1 MLHPE
6 DQAKLQYVLDWV
18 RGFSGDNVQNLG
30 NTVYV
35 GSGPQRQQPGME
47 NWAPQQFR
55 VKSEE
60 NDYLVCV
67 PYDSQTETAGDK
79 EYKVAKAPDHRGD
92 TVRRGVYPRYVPE
105 VSVIW
110 AAPFRRN
117 GAEDG
122 DENPIVLM
130 EVNLDARNAA
140 WFPAKITASS
150 SSSEDH
156 TFVEVTAA
164 LADLTDGR
172 TATNAKCLNGRKGVP
187 VGTYVFCLEIQPDD
201 GDPEYY
207 IQIPDGL
214 TSTPKDLVASGAS
227 ADTTDWDIE
236 VDSQP
241 VNYQPFR
248 LYDDTGN
255 SGNWYY
261 FHRDMTTDASGMVTY
276 VNVETRGT
284 LPGDGYNE
292 LRKNNVLVD
301 SVASSGVI
309 DFDDQQTPGTD
320 EVVVQWTLTGDQ
332 DAVAGGANDQLRTT
346 VQGVVDLSSVTNGA
360 PENETV
366 DFLIRV
372 DENASTGLKTLD
384 STDHSGRT
392 VEAWVAQL
400 AGTTLALWQ
409 NTNGAT
415 MSNTQNYHI
424 GESHT
429 ADVVLA
435 TGLGSGAS
443 RLLIDQ
449 SDGSKLKLELNGVPA
464 SGFFDFMRIRVKR
477 SSIKA
482 TPGDLDFDFNS

>member
-30 NTVYV
+30 STVYV
-35 GSGPQRQQPGME
+35 GSGPQRQQPGMD

-67 PYDSQTETAGDK
+67 PYDSQTETAGTK

-164 LADLTDGR
+164 LADLTNGR
-172 TATNAKCLNGRKGVP
+172 TAENAKCLNGRKGVP
-187 VGTYVFCLEIQPDD
+187 VGTYVFCLEIQPDE

-261 FHRDMTTDASGMVTY
+261 FSRDMTTDASGMVTY

-301 SVASSGVI
+301 SAASNGVI

-320 EVVVQWTLTGDQ
+320 ELVVEWTLTGDQ
-332 DAVAGGANDQLRTT
+332 DAVAGGANDGLRTT
-346 VQGVVDLSSVTNGA
+346 VQGVVDISGIDDTVGGSAEKVY
-360 PENETV
+360 ENWITV
-366 DFLIRV
+366 
-372 DENASTGLKTLD
+372 ESGTTAGTGVTLD
-384 STDHSGRT
+384 TDDWRGR
-392 VEAWVAQL
+392 VVRAYNRVY
-400 AGTTLALWQ
+400 AGTVASANAAATWLAD
-409 NTNGAT
+409 TTGHVET
-415 MSNTQNYHI
+415 GS
-424 GESHT
+424 SHT
-429 ADVVLA
+429 AGEVTVFSSGNLRVFIDGTDSGKLKAEAVSN
-435 TGLGSGAS
+435 LGSDYQHHFVVIASAS
-443 RLLIDQ
+443 RSAAGIT
-449 SDGSKLKLELNGVPA
+449 
-464 SGFFDFMRIRVKR
+464 I
-477 SSIKA
+477 
-482 TPGDLDFDFNS
+482 T

>member
-6 DQAKLQYVLDWV
+6 DQSKLQYVLDWV

-67 PYDSQTETAGDK
+67 PYDSQTETAGTK

-172 TATNAKCLNGRKGVP
+172 TAENAKELNGGQGTP
-187 VGTYVFCLEIQPDD
+187 VGTYVTMLEIKQDE

-207 IQIPDGL
+207 FQYQA
-214 TSTPKDLVASGAS
+214 TTES
-227 ADTTDWDIE
+227 A
-236 VDSQP
+236 
-241 VNYQPFR
+241 
-248 LYDDTGN
+248 
-255 SGNWYY
+255 
-261 FHRDMTTDASGMVTY
+261 M
-276 VNVETRGT
+276 
-284 LPGDGYNE
+284 
-292 LRKNNVLVD
+292 
-301 SVASSGVI
+301 
-309 DFDDQQTPGTD
+309 
-320 EVVVQWTLTGDQ
+320 
-332 DAVAGGANDQLRTT
+332 T
-346 VQGVVDLSSVTNGA
+346 VQEYVVRID
-360 PENETV
+360 
-366 DFLIRV
+366 
-372 DENASTGLKTLD
+372 
-384 STDHSGRT
+384 
-392 VEAWVAQL
+392 
-400 AGTTLALWQ
+400 
-409 NTNGAT
+409 NGAT
-415 MSNTQNYHI
+415 VPQIVTLSSENYGNRLVVARVVSETIFSYQSVDAHPGLNEPGTKKMTRVGKDNTDGDLVIWDAPSLSSQ
-424 GESHT
+424 
-429 ADVVLA
+429 VF
-435 TGLGSGAS
+435 
-443 RLLIDQ
+443 IDQ
-449 SDGSKLKLELNGVPA
+449 SDGNSLKFKAADVPTGT
-464 SGFFDFMRIRVKR
+464 SGDYTYHWIRIESGTFDPDI
-477 SSIKA
+477 
-482 TPGDLDFDFNS
+482 DFDLS

>member
-47 NWAPQQFR
+47 NWSPQQFR

-164 LADLTDGR
+164 LADLANGR
-172 TATNAKCLNGRKGVP
+172 TAENAKCLNGRKGVP

-236 VDSQP
+236 ADSQP

-261 FHRDMTTDASGMVTY
+261 FSRDMTTDASGMVTY

-301 SVASSGVI
+301 SVASNGVI
-309 DFDDQQTPGTD
+309 DFDDQQTPGTNQLAV
-320 EVVVQWTLTGDQ
+320 EWTLTGDQ
-332 DAVAGGANDQLRTT
+332 DAVAGGANDGLRTK
-346 VQGVVDLSSVTNGA
+346 VQGLVDVSSVVGSGGGTNNIVSKLVKIDNTVTTGHYAVLDDDDYSERIVAIHYDGQGSVSEATWGTANSPGA
-360 PENETV
+360 VGTWYIAGDTSPAGGEY
-366 DFLIRV
+366 DLF
-372 DENASTGLKTLD
+372 S
-384 STDHSGRT
+384 
-392 VEAWVAQL
+392 L
-400 AGTTLALWQ
+400 AGFRVFVDH
-409 NTNGAT
+409 GD
-415 MSNTQNYHI
+415 S
-424 GESHT
+424 
-429 ADVVLA
+429 
-435 TGLGSGAS
+435 
-443 RLLIDQ
+443 
-449 SDGSKLKLELNGVPA
+449 SKLKVEASSPGTYNYLSVVIIKGPQKSSEDIANG
-464 SGFFDFMRIRVKR
+464 DF
-477 SSIKA
+477 A
-482 TPGDLDFDFNS
+482 AP

>member
-35 GSGPQRQQPGME
+35 GSGPQSQLPGME
-47 NWAPQQFR
+47 NWSPQQFR

-67 PYDSQTETAGDK
+67 PYDSQTETAGTK

-122 DENPIVLM
+122 DENPVVLM
-130 EVNLDARNAA
+130 EINLDARNAA

-156 TFVEVTAA
+156 TFVEVTSS

-187 VGTYVFCLEIQPDD
+187 VGTYMFCLEIQPDE

-207 IQIPDGL
+207 IQITDGL
-214 TSTPKDLVASGAS
+214 TGTPKDLVPSGAT

-248 LYDDTGN
+248 IYDDTGN

-261 FHRDMTTDASGMVTY
+261 FNRDITTDASGMVTY

-301 SVASSGVI
+301 SAASNGVI
-309 DFDDQQTPGTD
+309 DFDDQQTPGTN
-320 EVVVQWTLTGDQ
+320 ELVVEWTLTGDQ
-332 DAVAGGANDQLRTT
+332 DAVAGGANDGLRTQ
-346 VQGVVDLSSVTNGA
+346 VQGIVDVTEVVTADEGTGSTLHY
-360 PENETV
+360 
-366 DFLIRV
+366 LIRV
-372 DENASTGLKTLD
+372 DENATTGLYTID
-384 STDHSGRT
+384 ADDYSGRMIH
-392 VEAWVAQL
+392 L
-400 AGTTLALWQ
+400 AIDSSANVTAATWQ
-409 NTNGAT
+409 DKSGDASSFRG
-415 MSNTQNYHI
+415 MKI
-424 GESHT
+424 AEGET
-429 ADVVLA
+429 ADQTLHTTA
-435 TGLGSGAS
+435 NADTIF
-443 RLLIDQ
+443 IDV
-449 SDGSKLKLELNGVPA
+449 SDSHKLKLNLANAAIAGTFTYIEIFIIKSGQKTLA
-464 SGFFDFMRIRVKR
+464 SNI
-477 SSIKA
+477 
-482 TPGDLDFDFNS
+482 DLDINS